1 MQNINEATQQLAS
14 LIDRLRPPTATDASA
29 AERRVRSE
37 AARLAACPD
46 DARRLCD
53 SVAVLL
59 GLPRQGSLYAEAG
72 VRSAL
77 GFWLELWQRIGQR
90 ILPLVPDDSR
100 LHSILRRIFVRADD
114 HLWVAA
120 VADEAWRALALAIG
134 GDSAYG
140 GDPASVL
147 FNNLRESVRLLSY
160 RLAGAALDVGA
171 EAGEQGAGLRA
182 GAIGQQGVEVLEGRV
197 GPAALE
203 ALRGDPAFRAQGGDR
218 RAVLPDGEASARVG
232 LAAPGKDH
240 GGRGLLPGRQQG
252 FELGREP
259 GGVRPLHRQL
269 HHLGA
274 EGPDARGIIEA
285 EPLPHPRIEPENCGT
300 TQEHAQRPGDVVG

>member
-1 MQNINEATQQLAS
+1 MQNINEATQQLAA

-120 VADEAWRALALAIG
+120 VADEAWLALVAAIG
-134 GDSAYG
+134 GDSA
-140 GDPASVL
+140 
-147 FNNLRESVRLLSY
+147 
-160 RLAGAALDVGA
+160 
-171 EAGEQGAGLRA
+171 
-182 GAIGQQGVEVLEGRV
+182 
-197 GPAALE
+197 
-203 ALRGDPAFRAQGGDR
+203 
-218 RAVLPDGEASARVG
+218 
-232 LAAPGKDH
+232 H
-240 GGRGLLPGRQQG
+240 GGKG
-252 FELGREP
+252 
-259 GGVRPLHRQL
+259 
-269 HHLGA
+269 
-274 EGPDARGIIEA
+274 
-285 EPLPHPRIEPENCGT
+285 
-300 TQEHAQRPGDVVG
+300 